1 MHIIKE
7 MGNDNLAKVYIAE
20 NSEGKRIEFVESIN
34 PGTPISEKWILII
47 STLYGCPTRCIFCDA
62 GGFYKGKLSYEDL
75 LFQIE
80 YPVTKRFPD
89 KFVDV
94 KKFKIQF
101 CRMGEPSYNKE
112 VLRVIDNFHRHFK
125 APGFM
130 PSISTIAPFGR
141 DEFFN
146 ELIRIKNK
154 YYIGRFQMQF
164 SLHTTNE
171 EQVKKFI
178 PFPRW
183 PYSNMAEFGDRYF
196 TKGDRKIALNF
207 ALSSESELDATK
219 LIPYFSP
226 EKFMV
231 KITPMN
237 PTFRRNQHK
246 LASYE
251 FDGREADILRSL
263 QSHGYDVVVSVNDF
277 EENSI
282 GSNCGQF
289 VTRMENE
296 EFQEAR
302 EERDFYTYA

>member
-1 MHIIKE
+1 MRVIKE

-20 NSEGKRIEFVESIN
+20 NNEGKRIEFVESIN
-34 PGTPISEKWILII
+34 PGTPVSEKWILII

-89 KFVDV
+89 KFVNV

-101 CRMGEPSYNKE
+101 ARMGEPSYNME
-112 VLRVIDNFHRHFK
+112 VLRLIDNFKRHFN

-130 PSISTIAPFGR
+130 PSISSIAPFGR

-154 YYIGRFQMQF
+154 HYQGQFQMQF
-164 SLHTTNE
+164 SIHTTNE

-183 PYSNMAEFGDRYF
+183 PYSKMAEFGDRF
-196 TKGDRKIALNF
+196 FEKGDRKIALNF
-207 ALSSESELDATK
+207 ALSSESELDSEK
-219 LIPYFSP
+219 LIPYFNP
-226 EKFMV
+226 LKFMI

-237 PTFRRNQHK
+237 PTFRRNQHN
-246 LASYE
+246 LDSFE
-251 FDGREADILRSL
+251 FDGRERDIVRSL
-263 QSHGYDVVVSVNDF
+263 HAHGYDVVVSVNDF

-289 VTRMENE
+289 ITRIEQD
-296 EFQEAR
+296 EFRERR
-302 EERDFYTYA
+302 EERNFYTYV